1 MKARLCALGIDSS
14 VPQWLIVHMMAR
26 RLARMQ
32 ARQLPSRQQARQQ
45 LQLRINEPG
54 ARQTCRCVGVH
65 TITSR
70 GSGRRQGYV
79 DRNDGGVVCV
89 SVGGTVA

>member
-1 MKARLCALGIDSS
+1 
-14 VPQWLIVHMMAR
+14 
-26 RLARMQ
+26 MQ
-32 ARQLPSRQQARQQ
+32 ARQLPSRQQLQAKKQ
-45 LQLRINEPG
+45 LQLPINEPG

-65 TITSR
+65 TIASR
-70 GSGRRQGYV
+70 GSGRRQVYQVYV